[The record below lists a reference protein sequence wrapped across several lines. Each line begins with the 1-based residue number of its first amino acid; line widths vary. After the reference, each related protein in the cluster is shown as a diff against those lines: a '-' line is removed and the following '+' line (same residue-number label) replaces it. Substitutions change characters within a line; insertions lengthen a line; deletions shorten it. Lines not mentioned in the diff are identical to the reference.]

1 MRLRIRDHKG
11 LNGKITVAGH
21 HMKLG
26 QGGIREIEFFTQ
38 TRQLIAGGRDE
49 SLRDRTTLGGL
60 AQLAKQGWVP
70 PEIAQELSAHYIAHR
85 EVEHRI
91 QMVHDAQTHL
101 VPTTQDGMDRL
112 ARMMGAPDTQ
122 EWAAQIKA
130 RLERV
135 EELTGGFFQPGQ
147 AQPRPEL
154 SEAQEALVEGWRG
167 LPALRSARAAEVF
180 GRVEPEILT
189 RMMRAANPDEALLQ
203 FDRFLA
209 GLPAGVQV
217 FSLFEANPQLID
229 LIVDIC
235 GTAPALSHYL
245 SRNAAVL
252 DGVLG
257 GSFFAPWPE
266 LAVLQSELSA
276 KLEAASD
283 YEAKLD
289 LARRWQKEWHFRV
302 GVHHLRGLIDAQ
314 EAAKQYSDLA
324 DATIRALWPVVRAE
338 FSRRHGACP
347 GRGAAVIGMGSL
359 GAERLNAAS
368 DLDLIVIYDAQGDEE
383 SDGAKP
389 LPARTYFARLT
400 QALVTALSAQMPEG
414 RLYEVDMRLRPS
426 GRKGPVATSFE
437 SFRSYQLTEAWTW
450 EHLALTRARVIAG
463 PDALAADIEAVRCEV
478 LAAKGRAPNVMTEL
492 GEMRARIF
500 AAKPVDGA
508 WEAKLGAGRMQDI
521 ELLAQ
526 SFALR
531 SGAPARKMEAQLRLG
546 AKGMFVSKSEEAA
559 LASAYRFFW
568 RLQASGRLLTENPI
582 DMDAIGEGARAFL
595 LRETGCE
602 TLKDLSARLQE
613 TTAQINEIV
622 ERSLAG

>member
-1 MRLRIRDHKG
+1 
-11 LNGKITVAGH
+11 
-21 HMKLG
+21 
-26 QGGIREIEFFTQ
+26 
-38 TRQLIAGGRDE
+38 
-49 SLRDRTTLGGL
+49 
-60 AQLAKQGWVP
+60 
-70 PEIAQELSAHYIAHR
+70 
-85 EVEHRI
+85 
-91 QMVHDAQTHL
+91 
-101 VPTTQDGMDRL
+101 
-112 ARMMGAPDTQ
+112 
-122 EWAAQIKA
+122 
-130 RLERV
+130 
-135 EELTGGFFQPGQ
+135 
-147 AQPRPEL
+147 
-154 SEAQEALVEGWRG
+154 
-167 LPALRSARAAEVF
+167 VF

-257 GSFFAPWPE
+257 GSFFAPWPA